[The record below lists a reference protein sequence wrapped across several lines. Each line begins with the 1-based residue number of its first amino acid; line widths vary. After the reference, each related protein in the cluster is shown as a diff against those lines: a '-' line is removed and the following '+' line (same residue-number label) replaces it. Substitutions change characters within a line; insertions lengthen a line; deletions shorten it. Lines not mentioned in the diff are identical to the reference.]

1 MADATKELDF
11 KFYFDLNSYTW
22 LVATL
27 LYSLVLGRF
36 VGRSMIVECHQK
48 QQKWKGGQE
57 LDSVAPY
64 ATFHCAEACQPR
76 LLFPIRP
83 IPPLLCLI
91 NISLMNI

>member
-1 MADATKELDF
+1 MAGATKELDF

-48 QQKWKGGQE
+48 QQKWKSGQE

-64 ATFHCAEACQPR
+64 ATYHCAEACQPR

-83 IPPLLCLI
+83 IPSLLCLI